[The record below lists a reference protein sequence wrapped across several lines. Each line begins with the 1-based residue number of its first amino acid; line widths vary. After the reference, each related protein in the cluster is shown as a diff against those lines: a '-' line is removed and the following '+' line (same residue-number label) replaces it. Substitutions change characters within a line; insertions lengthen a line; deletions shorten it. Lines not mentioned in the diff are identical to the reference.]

1 MNSRVIKCV
10 AGAGKNR
17 WSKDYIKSNGNGL
30 YLAFTNSV
38 VDELSSCGVISRT
51 YRFTF
56 YRVSFAEACFHYSVD
71 RKRIKY

>member
-10 AGAGKNR
+10 AGAGKTR
-17 WSKDYIKSNGNGL
+17 WSKDYVKTNGNGL

-51 YRFTF
+51 TSSGLAERNMSVTF
-56 YRVSFAEACFHYSVD
+56 FLE
-71 RKRIKY
+71 RKIQSCSA